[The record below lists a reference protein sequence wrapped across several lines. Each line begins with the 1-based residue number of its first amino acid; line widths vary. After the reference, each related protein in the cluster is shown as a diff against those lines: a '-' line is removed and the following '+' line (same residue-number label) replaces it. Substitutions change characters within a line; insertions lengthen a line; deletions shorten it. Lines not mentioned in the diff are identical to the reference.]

1 MSSTSTK
8 TGIERP
14 IIAAVAVLLALST
27 QAAAEDRSPYS
38 AQEAIRRAGVGTYSP
53 RLAPPVRVAPV
64 EQGTGGRDADR
75 FERMECRDDPVQKVL
90 VCKPR
95 YPKK

>member
-8 TGIERP
+8 HGIERP
-14 IIAAVAVLLALST
+14 FIAAVAVLLALST
-27 QAAAEDRSPYS
+27 QAAAEDRAPYS
-38 AQEAIRRAGVGTYSP
+38 AQETIRRAGVGTYSP
-53 RLAPPVRVAPV
+53 RLAPPVRVAPF

-75 FERMECRDDPVQKVL
+75 FERMECRDDPVKKVI
-90 VCKPR
+90 VCKPK

>member
-1 MSSTSTK
+1 MSSTSMK
-8 TGIERP
+8 PGIERP

-27 QAAAEDRSPYS
+27 QAAAEDRAPYS
-38 AQEAIRRAGVGTYSP
+38 AQETIRRAGVGTYSP
-53 RLAPPVRVAPV
+53 RLAPPVRVAPF

-75 FERMECRDDPVQKVL
+75 FERMECRDDPVQKL
-90 VCKPR
+90 IVCKPK

>member
-38 AQEAIRRAGVGTYSP
+38 AQETIRRAGVGTYSP

-64 EQGTGGRDADR
+64 EQGTGGR